1 VYLLKLSIFLKI
13 ARIGNSEKRENI
25 FRLHKMD
32 EPARKNEEKLRFHGN
47 LLVRESVPGE
57 GQSASSQEFWL
68 PRGPLGSFSRFGNP
82 LAD

>member
-32 EPARKNEEKLRFHGN
+32 EPARKEEKLGRF
-47 LLVRESVPGE
+47 
-57 GQSASSQEFWL
+57 F
-68 PRGPLGSFSRFGNP
+68 LG
-82 LAD
+82 